1 MHVVYEEKKDPMRL
15 LFPDPPTLQSSRL
28 VLRPLVI
35 SDTQDLLQLTKE
47 DIVYRYLPTYL
58 FEKQSDN
65 MDAVIRGLYKEC
77 LEDSLIL
84 GVFQDSQFCGLAE
97 VYGYRQP
104 ILKASVGYRLKQ
116 EVWGQG
122 IATEALSMLVNELLD
137 NRGIEI
143 ITASTM
149 LENKA
154 SAHVLIKNGFTL
166 VKHSVDE
173 DWGYPEPTPADK
185 WIR

>member
-1 MHVVYEEKKDPMRL
+1 MVDS
-15 LFPDPPTLQSSRL
+15 PTLHAKLKTFFGYDAFKGDQ
-28 VLRPLVI
+28 
-35 SDTQDLLQLTKE
+35 E
-47 DIVYRYLPTYL
+47 DIIRHLVSGNNAFVLMPTGGGKSLYRYLPTYL

-137 NRGIEI
+137 NRC
-143 ITASTM
+143 SM
-149 LENKA
+149 M
-154 SAHVLIKNGFTL
+154 S
-166 VKHSVDE
+166 
-173 DWGYPEPTPADK
+173 DW
-185 WIR
+185 IFS